1 MIIVITIRIS
11 DQSDLH
17 IPRRLSDKLSLS
29 DGDQVEFV
37 RRGDAIILQKVNKLS
52 SPRPMRKLAGLVKSL
67 RPRGSVDVSA
77 YMNKKGYEYLCGGK
91 HS

>member
-1 MIIVITIRIS
+1 MITIKIC

-17 IPRRLSDKLSLS
+17 MPRRLSDKLSLS

-37 RRGDAIILQKVNKLS
+37 RRGDVIILQKLNKPS
-52 SPRPMRKLAGLVKSL
+52 SHRPMRELAGLVKSL